1 MLFTI
6 LIRAFKSRKEDKEQ
20 NEPKAQCIHERDA
33 EQGELI
39 SQPAQDGSRTG
50 NCPVCKAERRE
61 ATKYRWKLIICL
73 LLPYALQ
80 ALDVTIVASALP
92 WIAAD
97 FHEIAQL
104 NWIISA
110 FNLTSAAFIPFWAQ
124 MADIFGRHW
133 SLQICSFI
141 MLVGSA
147 LCTGAPTTAF
157 GVFLLG
163 RALQG
168 VACAGLNTIIR
179 AILADKVSL
188 ADNAKNWSLFSLVGG
203 LCYGLGPVI
212 GGYLTAANWR
222 WCFGINLP
230 IAFVGILVI
239 FFFLRNDLLG
249 PQPIPGLDENEAG
262 RRDRF
267 TRRIMTLDIGG
278 QLLFLF
284 GFGLVI
290 LALTWGGATYDW
302 NHPAVLVPLI
312 VGTLIAC
319 YWLYYEYSMAPG
331 GALSSKLSFQRPML
345 PWNVVKNRNI
355 SLLCYINFA
364 TGMAMYS
371 VLYFVDIYFTI
382 VKGFLSDK
390 AGVQLLLYTPGLG
403 AGVYLS
409 MFFCNVWPRQTF
421 IPLFLGSLI
430 EAIGVGMLAWA
441 LYFEHTPTIYGMM
454 ALTGAGTGL
463 RFMPCSL
470 HAIGFFPNHVA
481 TVISIMA
488 VATTFG
494 GTLALTIMS
503 AVFNNTSGI
512 SKDSPLQNSYEALH
526 KLPDE
531 EKAHVIEGAK
541 NGITWAFVA
550 LTPFMV
556 LCILVSSCL
565 GNVTIMKKTDGAEG
579 AEAEDS
585 GNHLVH
591 GSYLLSLIYGKYGKN
606 DPEKSIELGDRGS
619 DHQPMIK
626 QTSHD

>member
-1 MLFTI
+1 MLIT
-6 LIRAFKSRKEDKEQ
+6 LLTRAFKSKKDNKQQ
-20 NEPKAQCIHERDA
+20 NKPTIPCIHERNI
-33 EQGELI
+33 E
-39 SQPAQDGSRTG
+39 QDGLNTQPIEETFQPG
-50 NCPVCKAERRE
+50 NCLQCKAEERE
-61 ATKYRWKLIICL
+61 ASKYRWKLVLCL
-73 LLPYALQ
+73 LMPYALQ

-97 FHEIAQL
+97 FGEIAQL

-133 SLQICSFI
+133 SLQMCSFI

-157 GVFLLG
+157 GAFLLG

-188 ADNAKNWSLFSLVGG
+188 EENAKNWSLFSLVGG

-249 PQPIPGLDENEAG
+249 PQPIPELDESGTGHRE
-262 RRDRF
+262 RF
-267 TRRIMTLDIGG
+267 ARRIMTLDIGG

-284 GFGLVI
+284 GFGLII

-319 YWLYYEYSMAPG
+319 AWLYYEYSMAPG
-331 GALSSKLSFQRPML
+331 GALSLKLSTQRPML
-345 PWNVVKNRNI
+345 PWNVMKNRNI
-355 SLLCYINFA
+355 GLLSYVNFA

-390 AGVQLLLYTPGLG
+390 AGVQLLYYTPGLG
-403 AGVYLS
+403 VGVYLS
-409 MFFCNVWPRQTF
+409 MYFCNVWPRQTF
-421 IPLFLGSLI
+421 LPLFLGSLI
-430 EAIGVGMLAWA
+430 EAIGVGMMAYA
-441 LYFEHTPTIYGMM
+441 LYFEHSPTIYGMM

-470 HAIGFFPNHVA
+470 HAVGFFPDHVA
-481 TVISIMA
+481 TVISVMA

-503 AVFNNTSGI
+503 AVFNNTSDI
-512 SKDSPLQNSYEALH
+512 SKDSPFQNDYDALH

-531 EKAHVIEGAK
+531 IKAHVIEGAK

-556 LCILVSSCL
+556 LCVLVSACL
-565 GNVTIMKKTDGAEG
+565 GNVTIIKKTDGAEAAK
-579 AEAEDS
+579 AEAS
-585 GNHLVH
+585 GDHLVH
-591 GSYLLSLIYGKYGKN
+591 GSYLLSLIYGKS
-606 DPEKSIELGDRGS
+606 DPEKSIELGNGRS
-619 DHQPMIK
+619 DQQPMIK
-626 QTSHD
+626 QMS